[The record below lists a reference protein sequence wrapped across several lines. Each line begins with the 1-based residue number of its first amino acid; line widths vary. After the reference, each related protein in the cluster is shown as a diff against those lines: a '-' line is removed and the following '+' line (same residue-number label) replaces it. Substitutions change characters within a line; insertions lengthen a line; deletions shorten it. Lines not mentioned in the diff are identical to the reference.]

1 MMRTFVVSGRK
12 LNKVAIGTF
21 SKSSKSSMG
30 TFSRFK
36 ANEMGVAPVIKGNQV
51 VANDPSIY
59 NPSRYSPS
67 SMLFP
72 FTNPFASPFTAPLLD
87 SLLGPSL
94 FPLTSSVPFK
104 INACESAKEFHFAAE
119 LPGVKKGD
127 VHIDINKDNILTVQA
142 LKRHDHE
149 SKHDDKNV
157 HWYHEEHSFG
167 KVKRSFKLPENI
179 KPDDIKASLKD
190 GILSIDIPK
199 SSEDEDH
206 LKKKKLIHI
215 D

>member
-1 MMRTFVVSGRK
+1 MRTLVVSGRNV
-12 LNKVAIGTF
+12 NKVANRVAN
-21 SKSSKSSMG
+21 MG

-36 ANEMGVAPVIKGNQV
+36 ANEESTVGNPVSTSSKENQV
-51 VANDPSIY
+51 AQNDPSIY

-72 FTNPFASPFTAPLLD
+72 FTSPFASPFTAPLLD

-94 FPLTSSVPFK
+94 FPFPSSVPFK
-104 INACESAKEFHFAAE
+104 INACESSKDFHFEAE

-127 VHIDINKDNILTVQA
+127 VHVAINKDNILTIQA

-149 SKHDDKNV
+149 SKHDDKNIQY
-157 HWYHEEHSFG
+157 YHEEHSFG

-179 KPDDIKASLKD
+179 KPDDIRARLKD
-190 GILSIDIPK
+190 GILYVEIPK
-199 SSEDEDH
+199 STEDEDH
-206 LKKKKLIHI
+206 LKKKKSIHI